1 MLANWTHVIICQ
13 IFGVPVDWV
22 SFVGAKGDPS
32 KGHLAVLQA
41 GPVELS
47 IVGQVKLSPW
57 LKHT

>member
-1 MLANWTHVIICQ
+1 MSLYAKYD
-13 IFGVPVDWV
+13 VPVGWV

-32 KGHLAVLQA
+32 KGHRAVSQA